1 MQCLGSG
8 DGRSRTIAWRRRPG
22 HRRECRHAPPL
33 GARRQAA
40 NDARR
45 REPAPRSEPR
55 DRAAGPP
62 AEASPRRGHP
72 LGPQPLSRRGPLGR
86 DRRGDGARR
95 DRGGT
100 APDHRG
106 RHPRRGRGAGA
117 RPRRAGHRR
126 GKGDLGDGG
135 ERGDMRIVALV
146 VAGAALAL
154 VACGDDDVGDAT
166 TARGGEKPPLVR
178 SAAASMTEAL
188 EECGPEF
195 EHATVRL
202 QFAGSDEL
210 AAQIRQGVK
219 PDVYAA
225 ANTTLPDEL
234 NEEGLL
240 SEPVEFATNTFVLA
254 VPKESEIRSIDGL
267 TGDDVK
273 IAIGA
278 EDVPIGSY
286 TRETLAQLRAEQE
299 RAI

>member
-1 MQCLGSG
+1 
-8 DGRSRTIAWRRRPG
+8 
-22 HRRECRHAPPL
+22 
-33 GARRQAA
+33 
-40 NDARR
+40 
-45 REPAPRSEPR
+45 
-55 DRAAGPP
+55 
-62 AEASPRRGHP
+62 
-72 LGPQPLSRRGPLGR
+72 
-86 DRRGDGARR
+86 
-95 DRGGT
+95 
-100 APDHRG
+100 
-106 RHPRRGRGAGA
+106 
-117 RPRRAGHRR
+117 
-126 GKGDLGDGG
+126 
-135 ERGDMRIVALV
+135 MRIVPLV
-146 VAGAALAL
+146 LAGAALAL
-154 VACGDDDVGDAT
+154 VACGDDDDGDAT
-166 TARGGEKPPLVR
+166 AAGGGEKPPLVV

-188 EECGPEF
+188 EECSPEF
-195 EHATVRL
+195 EDATVRL

-240 SEPVEFATNTFVLA
+240 SKPVEFATNTFVLA

-299 RAI
+299 QAILDNVRSNEPDVKGIVGKLTLGAADAGFVYVTDVNATGGELEAIELPAELQPSVTYSAGVVDGAKQPEQAQTFVDQLVDGPCADSLEEAGFGPAP